1 MAEKLVEQN
10 KLVGEKTKDQFD
22 WWKSN
27 LCLYFEGKKK
37 KKTNKQK
44 QNHTHTQRYSL
55 VVDFKVA
62 LEIV

>member
-27 LCLYFEGKKK
+27 LCLYFEGKKIK
-37 KKTNKQK
+37 NKQTK
-44 QNHTHTQRYSL
+44 TKPHTHTQVLSCCRFQSN
-55 VVDFKVA
+55 
-62 LEIV
+62 IGNN